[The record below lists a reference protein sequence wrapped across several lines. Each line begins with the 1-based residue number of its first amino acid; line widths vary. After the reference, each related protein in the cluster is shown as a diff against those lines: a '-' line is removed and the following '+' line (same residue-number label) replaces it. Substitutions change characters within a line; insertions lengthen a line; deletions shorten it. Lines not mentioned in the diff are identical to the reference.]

1 MPAITISAGYGAG
14 GSVVAPAVAERLGVP
29 LLDRAIS
36 SRIADQLHV
45 STDEAREGAVRR
57 SLVERFFGVLA
68 PLAGGVT
75 GVGDEILSDAPLP
88 MDDASEFRARAEAI
102 MREHLPTGMVVLGR
116 AGAAALHGEPQ
127 VLTVR
132 LHGSSAARIAQA
144 TRVEGVDADTAARR
158 LPEVDEAR
166 AHYVRRLYGVDIDD
180 PQLFDLQLDSTV
192 LPLDACVDVI
202 VTAYRALIGEPD
214 QSAPEPSGA

>member
-45 STDEAREGAVRR
+45 STEEAHEGAVRR

-75 GVGDEILSDAPLP
+75 GVGDEVLADAPLP
-88 MDDASEFRARAEAI
+88 MDAAAEFRRRAEEI
-102 MREHLPTGMVVLGR
+102 MREHLPAGMVVLGR
-116 AGAAALHGEPQ
+116 AGAAALHGEPG

-132 LHGSSAARIAQA
+132 LYGSRPARIAQA
-144 TRVEGVDADTAARR
+144 TRIEGVEAAAAARR

-166 AHYVRRLYGVDIDD
+166 AHYVQRLYGVDIDD

-202 VTAYRALIGEPD
+202 ITAYRALVGDDP
-214 QSAPEPSGA
+214 PNVP